1 MHPINWFEIPA
12 LDLDR
17 AQNFYETILALK
29 LQRTNMAGQDL
40 AVFPYDRESAA
51 TGGAVVKAPGS
62 TPSRDGCMVYLD
74 AGVIDDV
81 LGRVEKAG
89 GSILLPKMELPHN
102 IGFIAHIGDTEG
114 NRVGLHAVK

>member
-29 LQRTNMAGQDL
+29 LRRDNVAGQDL
-40 AVFPYDRESAA
+40 AIFPYDRASGA
-51 TGGAVVKAPGS
+51 TGGALVAGPGIR
-62 TPSRDGCMVYLD
+62 PSRDGAIVYLD
-74 AGVIDDV
+74 AGVMDDV
-81 LGRVEKAG
+81 LARIQPAG
-89 GSILLPKMELPHN
+89 GDVLLPKTELPHN
-102 IGFIAHIGDTEG
+102 IGFIAQIADTEG

>member
-1 MHPINWFEIPA
+1 MHPINWFEIPV

-29 LQRTNMAGQDL
+29 LRRVNMAGFDN
-40 AVFPYDRESAA
+40 AVFPYDGNSGA
-51 TGGAVVKAPGS
+51 TGGAVVSGPGVS
-62 TPSRDGCMVYLD
+62 PSRDGCIVYLD
-74 AGVIDDV
+74 AGRIDDV

-89 GSILLPKMELPHN
+89 GSVLLPKTELPNN

>member
-29 LQRTNMAGQDL
+29 LRRDKEANTDI
-40 AVFPYDRESAA
+40 AVFPFDRASGA
-51 TGGAVVKAPGS
+51 TGGALVAGPGIR
-62 TPSRDGCMVYLD
+62 PSRDGAIVYLD
-74 AGVIDDV
+74 AGVIDEVLARVQAAGGDV
-81 LGRVEKAG
+81 LA
-89 GSILLPKMELPHN
+89 PKTELPRN
-102 IGFIAHIGDTEG
+102 LGFVAQIGDTEG